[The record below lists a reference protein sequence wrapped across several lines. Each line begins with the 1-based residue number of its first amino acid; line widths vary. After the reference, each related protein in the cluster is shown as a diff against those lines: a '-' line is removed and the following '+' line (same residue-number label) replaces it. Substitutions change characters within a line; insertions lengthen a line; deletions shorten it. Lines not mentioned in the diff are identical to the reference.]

1 VTIRDL
7 RNHGEDIL
15 ERVEIGERLV
25 VMPCSIRTCEL
36 PRRLSQ
42 VGGG

>member
-36 PRRLSQ
+36 PLLSQ